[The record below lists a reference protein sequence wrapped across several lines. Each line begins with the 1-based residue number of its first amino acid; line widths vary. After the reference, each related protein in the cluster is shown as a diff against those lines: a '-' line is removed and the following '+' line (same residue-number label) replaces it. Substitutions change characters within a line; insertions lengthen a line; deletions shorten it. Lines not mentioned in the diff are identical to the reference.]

1 MDTAMEDVGRVPSDI
16 SPVALEPTTT
26 GTLDGW
32 IEGLMTCKQLS
43 ELDVQRLCEKVSWR
57 FFEARSEEVHCSLM
71 RVLLT
76 LEELGLFTDAGLVGF
91 LHRPWL

>member
-43 ELDVQRLCEKVSWR
+43 EVDVQRLCEKVSR
-57 FFEARSEEVHCSLM
+57 
-71 RVLLT
+71 
-76 LEELGLFTDAGLVGF
+76 GDASTRGAGRRMAPRCVF
-91 LHRPWL
+91 L